1 MRQTDY
7 DFAKELLTQAGVQP
21 AEFASSWTRV
31 LAVDQAEPAPVAWV
45 FNNAGELLRF
55 ESPFRFTP
63 VE

>member
-7 DFAKELLTQAGVQP
+7 VFAKELLTQAGVQP
-21 AEFASSWTRV
+21 AEFVSSWTRV
-31 LAVDQAEPAPVAWV
+31 LTVDQAAPSVAWV

-55 ESPFRFTP
+55 EPPFRFTS